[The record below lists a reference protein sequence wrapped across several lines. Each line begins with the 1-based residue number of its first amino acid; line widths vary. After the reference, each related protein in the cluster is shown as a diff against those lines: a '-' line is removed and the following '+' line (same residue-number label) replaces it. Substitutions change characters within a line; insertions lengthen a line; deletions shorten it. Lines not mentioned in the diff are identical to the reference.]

1 MNEGKKKITDDTPTN
16 FGARAPLIMEDET
29 MSNNLRR
36 RTIIFDN
43 WKLSPKM
50 HGGPNVM
57 ARAELLK

>member
-1 MNEGKKKITDDTPTN
+1 
-16 FGARAPLIMEDET
+16 MEDEM

-36 RTIIFDN
+36 RTITFDN
-43 WKLSPKM
+43 WKLSSKM